1 MSAQSS
7 RARAN
12 ARRRQRTYSKR
23 PYRRAR
29 SNGRGNGGYARRGY
43 GRARHQSVK
52 HPVMWAVFWTAVIV
66 FMIGNNWLTITGK

>member
-7 RARAN
+7 KARAN
-12 ARRRQRTYSKR
+12 ARRRQTYSRR
-23 PYRRAR
+23 PYRRTR
-29 SNGRGNGGYARRGY
+29 SNGRGNGGYARRS